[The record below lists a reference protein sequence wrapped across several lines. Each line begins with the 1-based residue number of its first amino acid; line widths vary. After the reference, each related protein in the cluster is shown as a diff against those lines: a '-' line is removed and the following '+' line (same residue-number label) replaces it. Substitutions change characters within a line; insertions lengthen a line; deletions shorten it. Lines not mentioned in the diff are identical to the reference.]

1 MASSL
6 LASSKADGWGTR
18 VDLGEVVVVV
28 CDGGELV
35 FAAVTIIAA
44 N

>member
-6 LASSKADGWGTR
+6 LASSEADGWGTR
-18 VDLGEVVVVV
+18 VDPGEVVVVV
-28 CDGGELV
+28 CDGGEFV
-35 FAAVTIIAA
+35 FAAVAIVPA